1 MGVGAASA
9 GPAPILA
16 RVAGG
21 LSVSVALHWGAWQVV
36 DGIDTRPVPQ
46 AGGTGAAV
54 AAVAS
59 PTTTA
64 FLVAAAAPLDPPAP
78 AERTR
83 LAGPPRG
90 MHAVDAMAGVGRRDP
105 AATRGGSRRATA
117 ASTVAGAS
125 PGVVYHE
132 AWDVDRAAEF
142 LYPPLGLDDLHER
155 VRQAGGVTLAL
166 RVDATGRL
174 VDVEVVRVRGFDDDD
189 VRLVREMF
197 ADIPFAP
204 ALRAGAAVASVQRFE
219 LNVDPR
225 APLALG
231 FGPVPQ

>member
-1 MGVGAASA
+1 M
-9 GPAPILA
+9 LA

-36 DGIDTRPVPQ
+36 DGIDAPAMAQTN
-46 AGGTGAAV
+46 GTVASV
-54 AAVAS
+54 AAVASPTPAVS

-64 FLVAAAAPLDPPAP
+64 FLVAAASALDPQAP

-83 LAGPPRG
+83 LAAPPRA
-90 MHAVDAMAGVGRRDP
+90 MHAGDATVGTGRRDP
-105 AATRGGSRRATA
+105 AVTRGGSRPAPA
-117 ASTVAGAS
+117 APSSTGAS

-142 LYPPLGLDDLHER
+142 LYPPLGLDELHER

-231 FGPVPQ
+231 FGQVPQ

>member
-1 MGVGAASA
+1 
-9 GPAPILA
+9 
-16 RVAGG
+16 
-21 LSVSVALHWGAWQVV
+21 
-36 DGIDTRPVPQ
+36 
-46 AGGTGAAV
+46 
-54 AAVAS
+54 
-59 PTTTA
+59 
-64 FLVAAAAPLDPPAP
+64 
-78 AERTR
+78 
-83 LAGPPRG
+83 
-90 MHAVDAMAGVGRRDP
+90 MAGAGRRDP
-105 AATRGGSRRATA
+105 AATRGGLSRATA

-155 VRQAGGVTLAL
+155 LRQAGGVTLAL

-174 VDVEVVRVRGFDDDD
+174 VDVEVVRVLGFDDDD